1 MELKWLGIAWA
12 VIMVAIVAGGAYD
25 DKTRLD
31 CRTAFAQ
38 SNKTVDE
45 IKSICGSK

>member
-1 MELKWLGIAWA
+1 MELKWLGITWA
-12 VIMVAIVAGGAYD
+12 VIMVAIVAGGTYH

-45 IKSICGSK
+45 IKSICSVK